1 MTVRSK
7 VQVCG
12 LSIAG
17 SVGSNLAEVMAV
29 SLRGLVFVVQVAK
42 STTSW
47 SLAQR
52 SLNVCVCV
60 CDLEA
65 SKLRRP
71 GPELSWATKK
81 KYITSNPIS
90 RFVLF

>member
-42 STTSW
+42 STTS
-47 SLAQR
+47 
-52 SLNVCVCV
+52 
-60 CDLEA
+60 
-65 SKLRRP
+65 
-71 GPELSWATKK
+71 
-81 KYITSNPIS
+81 
-90 RFVLF
+90 